1 MYATRCHFC
10 FSGSTPHFWTRI
22 RLIPTCSTWPCQEKR
37 STILTKNELGTFSLK
52 NSQLNF
58 RLKKLDEKCSKMLIR
73 YVFCFVLCVPSVKV
87 SKLFLLTSLTLCARL
102 CFLPNHNFYAKV
114 LSLTITTGDCTFY
127 AVFLEFLFFIS
138 KLLESEKG
146 NTGFIYN
153 ISQISSNFFLSVN
166 ILSIGVQ

>member
-1 MYATRCHFC
+1 MSLLFFRFHTSFLDQDQTHPNLFHLTLSREEIDNPHKERTWDIFTQK
-10 FSGSTPHFWTRI
+10 FSIKLSAQKVRW
-22 RLIPTCSTWPCQEKR
+22 KM
-37 STILTKNELGTFSLK
+37 LK
-52 NSQLNF
+52 L
-58 RLKKLDEKCSKMLIR
+58 LIR

-153 ISQISSNFFLSVN
+153 ISQISSNFFFLWTYYQLGSSN
-166 ILSIGVQ
+166 

>member
-1 MYATRCHFC
+1 LYATRCHFR
-10 FSGSTPHFWTRI
+10 FSGSTPHLWTRI

-87 SKLFLLTSLTLCARL
+87 SKLFLFASLTQCASL